1 MGEEAL
7 SAAAQDSSGAAVAL
21 RDEVRCLRDDADALA
36 RAHGFTP
43 GVDDR

>member
-7 SAAAQDSSGAAVAL
+7 SAAAHDSPSAAEVL